1 MTELT
6 LKQGSNRYALNQDT
20 HISTLPDTNH
30 NLVLDFTGQITAT
43 LKVSLAEGSTL
54 DMFCFNTADALSMNE
69 TYTLQ
74 KDAVLNL
81 SYGDLTVGDTTRSVQ
96 VDLSGKGSKVQLN
109 SATLISQTTD
119 LRYQFSH
126 KAQFTQGDMKNF
138 AVMVKDGN
146 LSLYAIGHIEKTG
159 ANSETHQSTRVLNL
173 EGSKKA
179 AVYPH
184 LIIDNNDV
192 QASHAEST
200 GQMDDDHLYYLQSRG
215 LSEAQAI
222 RLMVKGYLSSVTD
235 SISDETLKAL
245 ILEKIDQK
253 VEEIC

>member
-1 MTELT
+1 MTELS
-6 LKQGSNRYALNQDT
+6 LKQGSNRLALAQDT
-20 HISTLPDTNH
+20 HITTLPDTTH
-30 NLVLDFTGQITAT
+30 SLVVDFSGEVNAS
-43 LKVSLAEGSTL
+43 LKVNLAVGSTL
-54 DMFCFNTADALSMNE
+54 DMFCFNTADALEMDE
-69 TYTLQ
+69 TYALE

-81 SYGDLTVGDTTRSVQ
+81 SYGDLTIGDTKRSVQ
-96 VDLSGKGSKVQLN
+96 IDLQGTGSSVQLN
-109 SATLISQTTD
+109 SATLISKNTD

-126 KAQFTQGDMKNF
+126 KAQHTLGNMKNF

-146 LSLYAIGHIEKTG
+146 LSLYAIGHIEKT
-159 ANSETHQSTRVLNL
+159 AAFSETHQSTRVLNL

-184 LIIDNNDV
+184 LIIDNNEV

-200 GQMDDDHLYYLQSRG
+200 GQMDEDHLYYLQSRG
-215 LSEAQAI
+215 LNEAQAI

-235 SISDETLKAL
+235 SITDEALKAL

>member
-1 MTELT
+1 MDLS
-6 LKQGSNRYALNQDT
+6 LKQGPNRFTLDQDT
-20 HISTLPDTNH
+20 HIFTLPSTKH
-30 NLVLDFTGQITAT
+30 TLVMDLAGTIDAD
-43 LKVSLAEGSTL
+43 LKVILAEGSQL
-54 DMFCFNTADALSMNE
+54 DLFCFNTTDTLTMREN
-69 TYTLQ
+69 YTLE

-81 SYGDLTVGDTTRSVQ
+81 SYGDLTIGDTTRSVQ
-96 VDLSGKGSKVQLN
+96 IDLQGKGAKVRLN
-109 SATLISQTTD
+109 SATLISKNTD

-126 KAQFTQGDMKNF
+126 KAQYTQGEMKNF
-138 AVMVKDGN
+138 AVMGN
-146 LSLYAIGHIEKTG
+146 GGSLSLYAIGHIEKT
-159 ANSETHQSTRVLNL
+159 AAFSETHQSTRVLNL
-173 EGSKKA
+173 EGSKRA
-179 AVYPH
+179 AVYPY
-184 LIIDNNDV
+184 LYIDNNEV

-235 SISDETLKAL
+235 NVEDEALKVL

>member
-1 MTELT
+1 MELT
-6 LKQGSNRYALNQDT
+6 LKQGSQRFTLNQDT
-20 HISTLPDTNH
+20 NITTLAQTH
-30 NLVLDFTGQITAT
+30 HALVLDFTGIVDA
-43 LKVSLAEGSTL
+43 SLNVIMAPGSQL
-54 DMFCFNTADALSMNE
+54 DMFCFNTADALSMKE
-69 TYTLQ
+69 TFTLQ
-74 KDAVLNL
+74 QDAILNL
-81 SYGDLTVGDTTRSVQ
+81 SYGDLTVGDTNRSVQ
-96 VDLSGKGSKVQLN
+96 VSLQGKGSKVQLN
-109 SATLISQTTD
+109 SATLISKNTD

-126 KAQFTQGDMKNF
+126 QAQFTQGDMKNY

-184 LIIDNNDV
+184 LIIDNNEV

-222 RLMVKGYLSSVTD
+222 RLMVKGYLSSVTE
-235 SISDETLKAL
+235 SISDEALKSL